1 MKILSIILIVILTMI
16 NPITITAQDSANGL
30 KISGFGFWVQEIP
43 KNGKSL
49 LQLKHA
55 WLIGE
60 KTLSDDLEIKA
71 FLAFQ
76 GPPKII
82 HTLALKWKKPFA
94 GINYL
99 RAGRFEPPFGHGTNY
114 YRIDRNPTIY
124 YSAIDQPVVARS
136 NGIEIAGTIDSLEWK
151 LGAFSGERLLGN
163 INISDDGK
171 WDIYPLFRYTFS
183 NLLSCGLSQRFGPV
197 YAGGVNAVSQI
208 NPLSLQLEV
217 EAITSKDTINYS
229 ILSIYQP
236 LSWLKVVARYENI
249 KSENQLTPGFIIYLP
264 HDWEIKGNAV
274 VDKNGLKIVLGQF
287 ILRW

>member
-1 MKILSIILIVILTMI
+1 MKRYLLILALVLINLSIS
-16 NPITITAQDSANGL
+16 TAQDNDKKL
-30 KISGFGFWVQEIP
+30 VISGFGFWVQEIP

-60 KTLSDDLEIKA
+60 KPLSDNLEIKA

-82 HTLALKWKKPFA
+82 HTLALKWKKPFE

-114 YRIDRNPTIY
+114 YRIDRNPTIL
-124 YSAIDQPVVARS
+124 YSAIDQPLVARS

-151 LGAFSGERLLGN
+151 LSAFSGERLLGN
-163 INISDDGK
+163 VNTFDDGK
-171 WDIYPLFRYTFS
+171 WDIYPLLRYTFG
-183 NLLSCGLSQRFGPV
+183 NFLSCGLSQRFGPV
-197 YAGGVNAVSQI
+197 YAGGVNTVSQI
-208 NPLSLQLEV
+208 NPLSLQLEA

-229 ILSIYQP
+229 ILSIYQLLP
-236 LSWLKVVARYENI
+236 WLKVVARYENI

-274 VDKNGLKIVLGQF
+274 VNKNGLKIVLGQF